1 MSLVSGTQD
10 VILNR
15 LRLPSE
21 CAAQGQFLI
30 IIKPQVTSV
39 LIKADFLMLF
49 LDKAFHLQNTP
60 GVFQNTKTAHSD
72 LRPLSFAESRYLS
85 SKDPLAFLSN
95 FAD

>member
-21 CAAQGQFLI
+21 CAAQGQFLS

-39 LIKADFLMLF
+39 LKKADFLMLF
-49 LDKAFHLQNTP
+49 LDKAFHLQNIP

-72 LRPLSFAESRYLS
+72 LRPLGFTESGYLS
-85 SKDPLAFLSN
+85 SKDPLAFLSK